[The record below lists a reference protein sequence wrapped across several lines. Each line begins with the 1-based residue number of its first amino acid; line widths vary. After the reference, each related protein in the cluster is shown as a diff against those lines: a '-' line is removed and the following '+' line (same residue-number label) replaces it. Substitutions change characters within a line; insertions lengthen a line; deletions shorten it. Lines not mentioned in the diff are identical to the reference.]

1 MFPIGDERIRGA
13 KTPWVTIS
21 FILIN
26 VAVFVYELTLSLP
39 ALEAFYIRWGVVP
52 AEIVAGN
59 RWITLITAQFI
70 HGGWLHLLGN
80 LLFLWVFGDNIEVVL
95 GHLGYLIFYLAG
107 GAIAS
112 LAQVLVQPSSTIPSV
127 GASGAIAAILG
138 AYILMFPQ
146 SRVRVLLFLGFFIT
160 TTRVAALIFLGLW
173 AIIQLFS
180 GVASLGA
187 PTAQTAGV
195 AYWAHIG
202 GFVTGILV
210 GLLFK
215 GRAERLR
222 IDRRY

>member
-13 KTPWVTIS
+13 ETPWVTIS

-26 VAVFVYELTLSLP
+26 VAVFVYELTLGLP
-39 ALEAFYIRWGVVP
+39 ELEAFYLRWGVVP
-52 AEIVAGN
+52 AEIMAGN
-59 RWITLITAQFI
+59 QLITLITAQFI
-70 HGGWLHLLGN
+70 HGGWLHLIGN
-80 LLFLWVFGDNIEVVL
+80 MLFLWVFGDNIEVVL
-95 GHLGYLIFYLAG
+95 GHIGYLLFYLVG

-112 LAQVLVQPSSTIPSV
+112 MGHVLVNSSSTTPSV

-146 SRVRVLLFLGFFIT
+146 ARVRVLLFLGFFIT
-160 TTRVAALIFLGLW
+160 TTRVTALIFLGLW
-173 AIIQLFS
+173 AFIQLFN

-202 GFVTGILV
+202 GFVTGVVV
-210 GLLFK
+210 GLIFK
-215 GRAERLR
+215 GRAARLR
-222 IDRRY
+222 IDRGY